1 VKPDQAPPEPRQED
15 GGLSPQKQPLKG
27 SSTVLGLK
35 LLPGERVIY
44 FRKIDGS
51 PTLVILGLFGL
62 ALLLMGL
69 VGVRAAVGHDGVDA
83 GMLVGSLV
91 MALVGLGLVV
101 VAVAGARR
109 TSSQAQVV
117 TTLRLIEV
125 SGPGARR
132 GVSLDD
138 VWDLRAQREN
148 AHLLT
153 MAASA
158 LSDTETS
165 TMAPSYWSGAT
176 RILMMDGGFSLRS
189 PEPEVLGPFLARCVQ
204 VSGFV
209 DRCAEVHYEP

>member
-1 VKPDQAPPEPRQED
+1 VNPGEAPPAQGQKD
-15 GGLSPQKQPLKG
+15 GGSPPQKQALNRSP
-27 SSTVLGLK
+27 TVLGLK

-44 FRKIDGS
+44 FRKLDGS
-51 PTLVILGLFGL
+51 PPSVILGLFGL

-69 VGVRAAVGHDGVDA
+69 VGVRAAVGHDGVDG
-83 GMLVGSLV
+83 GMLVGSLL

-101 VAVAGARR
+101 VSVAAARR

-117 TTLRLIEV
+117 TTQRLIEI
-125 SGPGARR
+125 SGPAARR

-138 VWDLRAQREN
+138 VWDLRTQREN

-158 LSDTETS
+158 LSDPETS

-176 RILMMDGGFSLRS
+176 RILMMDGGFSPRS

-209 DRCAEVHYEP
+209 ERCAEVHYEP